1 MKCQQGKKNKIKT
14 KITEKAKNVK
24 NDKKTETTKKSR

>member
-1 MKCQQGKKNKIKT
+1 MPTSQKNKIKT

-24 NDKKTETTKKSR
+24 MPKKPKQSKNPDKP

>member
-1 MKCQQGKKNKIKT
+1 MPTSQEKQNKN

-24 NDKKTETTKKSR
+24 NAKKTETTKKSR